1 MQRNTFS
8 VTPRRIPIERKAS
21 SAKREVD
28 QDMVAKEERA
38 SECGSDTD
46 SVVGSVR

>member
-8 VTPRRIPIERKAS
+8 LASRRIPIERKAS

-46 SVVGSVR
+46 SG